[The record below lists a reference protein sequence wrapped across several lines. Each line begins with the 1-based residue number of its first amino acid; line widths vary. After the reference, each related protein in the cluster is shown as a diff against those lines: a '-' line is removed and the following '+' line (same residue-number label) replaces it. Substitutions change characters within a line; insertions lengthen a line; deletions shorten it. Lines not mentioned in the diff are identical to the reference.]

1 VVNST
6 SPPARARS
14 HTHQKSEIAENL
26 KSKFLIGARYP
37 RDAARMGPRLR
48 ADAPPM
54 EPKKMTKNP
63 KKQHKTPPESMGIGA
78 VDGKGPA
85 KRFKQIVSALNRE
98 SRHEHIGH
106 AEAAM
111 IDVAA
116 IALLRL
122 EQIKARVLNGD
133 DVNDEDLVRLSNAAV
148 RAVAALGATKRK
160 GKPPSD
166 ALADHI
172 ARIKSKAKP

>member
-1 VVNST
+1 
-6 SPPARARS
+6 
-14 HTHQKSEIAENL
+14 
-26 KSKFLIGARYP
+26 
-37 RDAARMGPRLR
+37 
-48 ADAPPM
+48 M
-54 EPKKMTKNP
+54 EPEKMTKNP
-63 KKQHKTPPESMGIGA
+63 KKQHKTPPESMGVGA
-78 VDGKGPA
+78 VDGRKGTA

-133 DVNDEDLVRLSNAAV
+133 DVNDEDLVRLTNAAV

-166 ALADHI
+166 TLADHI

>member
-98 SRHEHIGH
+98 SRPI
-106 AEAAM
+106 EAAM